1 MIELLGS
8 PKRPADGGLPCRNGR
23 IQAATGVMIGF
34 PRGKLPSPIF
44 TVQSFLMKHIIYIYI
59 HVHTVSPMWVR
70 IKLNLPSRRIRVRWT
85 KRNRHVM
92 LGLLRWIPISSQP
105 TQPFRFPRDIS
116 GGNPVLNIIG
126 MSTYPRYHYHYVFSN
141 AVTVSITI
149 TRLLALYFLSS
160 PLDHYGLS

>member
-44 TVQSFLMKHIIYIYI
+44 TVQSFLMKHIIYIFTYI
-59 HVHTVSPMWVR
+59 LYPPCGYGS
-70 IKLNLPSRRIRVRWT
+70 KLNLPSRRIGVRWT

-116 GGNPVLNIIG
+116 GGNPVLNIIS

-149 TRLLALYFLSS
+149 T
-160 PLDHYGLS
+160 

>member
-34 PRGKLPSPIF
+34 PGKLPSPIF
-44 TVQSFLMKHIIYIYI
+44 TVQSFLMKHIIYIFMYI
-59 HVHTVSPMWVR
+59 LYPPCGYGSR
-70 IKLNLPSRRIRVRWT
+70 LNLPSRRIEVRWT
-85 KRNRHVM
+85 K
-92 LGLLRWIPISSQP
+92 RWIPISSQP

-116 GGNPVLNIIG
+116 GGNPVLNIIS
-126 MSTYPRYHYHYVFSN
+126 MSTYPRYHYHYVFFQ
-141 AVTVSITI
+141 
-149 TRLLALYFLSS
+149 TRSQFQLQSLNYLSS